1 MKFCLTKY
9 FIAHVSRLRLI
20 QSVWTQKEY
29 IDWFL
34 FYPLIVAAAAVVV
47 DVQRD
52 CLWKRRSRFKSGRF
66 WYYYL
71 DGSLDPNKAISL
83 YDKKSDYEIF
93 NLLREWISL

>member
-29 IDWFL
+29 IDLFL
-34 FYPLIVAAAAVVV
+34 FYPRIVAAAVVV

-52 CLWKRRSRFKSGRF
+52 CLWKRRSGFKSERF
-66 WYYYL
+66 WYYYA
-71 DGSLDPNKAISL
+71 DGSLDPKEAISL
-83 YDKKSDYEIF
+83 YDKKSDYED
-93 NLLREWISL
+93 